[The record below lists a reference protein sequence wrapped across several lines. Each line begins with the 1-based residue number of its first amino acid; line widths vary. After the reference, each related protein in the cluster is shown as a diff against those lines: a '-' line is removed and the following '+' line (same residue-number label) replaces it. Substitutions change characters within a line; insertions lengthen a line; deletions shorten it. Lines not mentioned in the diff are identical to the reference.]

1 MKAKHPMPNK
11 SAMLSKD
18 VRTAIWDHVQ
28 RSKVSTP
35 VSVKETIRQLRRLVP
50 GCTTDDRE
58 LASLIGALA
67 TAAGRNVHF
76 DGGDDLPGE
85 DDTVH

>member
-1 MKAKHPMPNK
+1 MPNK
-11 SAMLSKD
+11 PNRLPTE
-18 VRTAIWDHVQ
+18 VRAAIWDHVQ
-28 RSKVSTP
+28 RSKVNTP
-35 VSVKETIRQLRRLVP
+35 VSVKETIRQVRRLVP
-50 GCTTDDRE
+50 GCSTGDRE

>member
-1 MKAKHPMPNK
+1 MPYK
-11 SAMLSKD
+11 SARLSNQ
-18 VRTAIWDHVQ
+18 VRAAIWDHMQ

-35 VSVKETIRQLRRLVP
+35 ISVKETIRQIRRLVP
-50 GCTTDDRE
+50 GCTTGDRE

-76 DGGDDLPGE
+76 DGGDDLAGP